1 MDFLECIQFYKGDG
15 SMKVLCCCNTPICRI
30 IYRIISAFNLM
41 TISTIIVPNIY
52 FTFMLKSSRQFYQ
65 FRKFSIH
72 YKNSAIS
79 ELQLLDKMIGSHENY
94 KRA

>member
-1 MDFLECIQFYKGDG
+1 MALQNF
-15 SMKVLCCCNTPICRI
+15 SAVVVLPSAGC

-41 TISTIIVPNIY
+41 TVSTIIVPNIY
-52 FTFMLKSSRQFYQ
+52 FTFMLKSSWQFYQ

-79 ELQLLDKMIGSHENY
+79 EMEFLDKIIDSHENY
-94 KRA
+94 ITA

>member
-1 MDFLECIQFYKGDG
+1 MDFLECIQFYKVDG
-15 SMKVLCCCNTPICRI
+15 SMKFLCCCSTPICRI

-41 TISTIIVPNIY
+41 TISAIIVPNIC
-52 FTFMLKSSRQFYQ
+52 FTFMLKSSWQFYQ

-79 ELQLLDKMIGSHENY
+79 EMQFLDKIIDSHENY
-94 KRA
+94 ITA